1 MPDANE
7 IAEYTRLRDV
17 VARLHAPDGCPWDR
31 EQTHASLRPYLLQEA
46 YEVLHLLDEGDTEHM
61 PEELGDLL
69 CQILMHTQLAE
80 REGEWAMTDVLR
92 SLSDKLVRRHPHVFG
107 DPSSA
112 SGQAKLSTAGE
123 VASQWDE
130 IKKKERAPDASALA
144 SVPVGLP
151 ALAYSQELLRR
162 AESAGFA
169 WPHRDDVLEKLHEEV
184 AELADASSPDT
195 ALEELG
201 DILFNVVNYARYLG
215 LDAEDA
221 LRAAGHKF
229 RRRFNGVEQLVA
241 SQGSGTMKGMT
252 REELMRLWGQVKA
265 TEARP

>member
-1 MPDANE
+1 MPDVDE
-7 IAEYTRLRDV
+7 IAEYIRLRDI

-31 EQTHASLRPYLLQEA
+31 EQSHASLRPYLLQEA

-80 REGEWAMTDVLR
+80 REAEWVMTDVLK

-107 DPSSA
+107 DATLTTSD
-112 SGQAKLSTAGE
+112 E
-123 VASQWDE
+123 VVSQWDE
-130 IKKKERAPDASALA
+130 IKKQERAEDTSALA
-144 SVPVGLP
+144 HVPAGLP

-162 AESAGFA
+162 ADAAGFA
-169 WPHRDDVLEKLHEEV
+169 WPHRDDVIEKLHEEV
-184 AELADASSPDT
+184 AELANAPSADA

-215 LDAEDA
+215 LDAEDG

-229 RRRFNGVEQLVA
+229 RRRFTGVEQLVA
-241 SQGSGTMKGMT
+241 SHSHGTMKGMT
-252 REELMRLWGQVKA
+252 RDQLMALWGEVKA
-265 TEARP
+265 AEAK

>member
-1 MPDANE
+1 MPDIEE
-7 IAEYTRLRDV
+7 IAEYIRLRDI
-17 VARLHAPDGCPWDR
+17 VAKLHAPDGCPWDR

-80 REGEWAMTDVLR
+80 GSGEWIMTDVLK
-92 SLSDKLVRRHPHVFG
+92 SLADKLVRRHPHVFG
-107 DPSSA
+107 DVD
-112 SGQAKLSTAGE
+112 LSTADE
-123 VASQWDE
+123 VVTQWDA
-130 IKKKERAPDASALA
+130 IKKQERTKDEDTSALA
-144 SVPVGLP
+144 HVPPGLP

-184 AELADASSPDT
+184 AELADAPSPDA

-229 RRRFNGVEQLVA
+229 RRRFGGVEQLVA
-241 SQGSGTMKGMT
+241 SQGHETMKGMT
-252 REELMRLWGQVKA
+252 REELMSFWAQVKA
-265 TEARP
+265 TE

>member
-1 MPDANE
+1 MPDVEE
-7 IAEYTRLRDV
+7 IAEYIRLRDV

-31 EQTHASLRPYLLQEA
+31 EQTHVSLHPYLLQEA

-80 REGEWAMTDVLR
+80 RDGEWLMADIFKTLA
-92 SLSDKLVRRHPHVFG
+92 DKLIRRHPHVFG
-107 DPSSA
+107 DVD
-112 SGQAKLSTAGE
+112 LTTADE
-123 VASQWDE
+123 VVTQWDE

-144 SVPVGLP
+144 NVPAGLP
-151 ALAYSQELLRR
+151 ALSYAQELLRR

-184 AELADASSPDT
+184 AELADAPSNEA

-229 RRRFNGVEQLVA
+229 RRRFGSVEQLVA
-241 SQGSGTMKGMT
+241 SQSAQSMKGMT
-252 REELMRLWGQVKA
+252 RDELMALWGQVKG
-265 TEARP
+265 TESK